1 MKFKGL
7 FLEKIFK
14 FVAFF
19 CPITDLIY
27 YYCIGFF
34 EPVFSGRM
42 KMSGKYKTLRSVVI
56 AIGCISIAAIVTVRC
71 TGKGTVNDETP
82 TSGNIK
88 IIADESFEPIVN
100 AEISTFTGLYKRAV
114 IQPTFVSEKD
124 LITAFLKD
132 SVKLVVSSWEP
143 SEEQKQLLFQTQIV
157 VRTNTIAYD
166 AIALVLNKENKDSL
180 FTYQQVND
188 LFTGKIT
195 DWKNINPNSKVG
207 QIFTVFDSDKSA
219 NIRYFKELFKLSD
232 QLPSNFYAVKSNA
245 EVIDYVSKNKGAIGL
260 VSVNWIADDDD
271 PACRAFKSKIKLA
284 AVAHQYLNPGTY
296 SMPDQGSIYDKS
308 YPFTRTVNLVSR
320 ETFRGLASGFTTF
333 CASEQGQRIV
343 LKSGLVPATMPIRLV
358 QIKK

>member
-1 MKFKGL
+1 M
-7 FLEKIFK
+7 
-14 FVAFF
+14 
-19 CPITDLIY
+19 IY

-34 EPVFSGRM
+34 EPLYSLEM
-42 KMSGKYKTLRSVVI
+42 KMSGKYRTLRTASI
-56 AIGCISIAAIVTVRC
+56 AIGCIAIAAFVAVRC
-71 TGKGTVNDETP
+71 TSGGTVSDETP

-100 AEISTFTGLYKRAV
+100 AEISTFTALYKRAF
-114 IQPTFVSEKD
+114 IKPTFVPEKD

-143 SEEQKQLLFQTQIV
+143 TEEQKQLLFQTQIV
-157 VRTNTIAYD
+157 VRTNPIAYD

-188 LFTGKIT
+188 LFTGKIA
-195 DWKNINPNSKVG
+195 DWKDINPASKIG
-207 QIFTVFDSDKSA
+207 KIATVFDNDRSA
-219 NIRYFKELFKLSD
+219 NIRYFKELFKLGD
-232 QLPSNFYAVKSNA
+232 QLPSTFYALKSNA

-271 PACRAFKSKIKLA
+271 PASREFKSKIKIA
-284 AVAHQYLNPGTY
+284 AVSHQYLSPGTY

-308 YPFTRTVNLVSR
+308 YPFTRTINLVSR

-333 CASEQGQRIV
+333 CAAEQGQRIV